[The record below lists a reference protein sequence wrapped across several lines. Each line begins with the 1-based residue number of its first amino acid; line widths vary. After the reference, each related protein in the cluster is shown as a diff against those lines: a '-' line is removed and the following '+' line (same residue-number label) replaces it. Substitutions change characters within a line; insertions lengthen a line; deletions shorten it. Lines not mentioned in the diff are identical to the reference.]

1 MLLRAIES
9 PSQPVNAAAV
19 SCTEGRP
26 GQTNSLFGKH
36 GHQPETWNMKEARFG
51 GVMEMV
57 VRVGVILFLFMENK
71 QKNHKPQNCC
81 IAQCVYIKP

>member
-1 MLLRAIES
+1 MLLRAIQS

-36 GHQPETWNMKEARFG
+36 GQQPETWNMQEASFG
-51 GVMEMV
+51 EVMDMV

-71 QKNHKPQNCC
+71 QKTTNPRTAVLLN
-81 IAQCVYIKP
+81 VYI

>member
-9 PSQPVNAAAV
+9 SSQPVNAAAV

-26 GQTNSLFGKH
+26 GQTKSLFGKH
-36 GHQPETWNMKEARFG
+36 GHQPETWNMQEVSFGEA
-51 GVMEMV
+51 MDMV

-71 QKNHKPQNCC
+71 QKTTNPRTAALLN
-81 IAQCVYIKP
+81 VYI